1 MFRSFIFIGDFYFV
15 IGLQFK
21 KEAKEIFGF
30 CRIKERNNISRINK
44 LRIFLFIVALLTF
57 FGVLN
62 YHFYDA
68 PKELANYNKNNPT
81 IPLESDKGF
90 LEYKLPYIC
99 YLPYSLVNFVV
110 IAGSLISTI
119 SYSVFTDINNLN
131 RIKNRFKN
139 ILYKGINIRCEKIES
154 NFKEFC
160 NTFQKIISRYTYL
173 LITFFIIL
181 LFEFTLG
188 RGNLSE
194 YALSLAKL
202 GYILYLI
209 TFSIFIFVS
218 FFYYNI
224 SYKQSKSILGSMKC
238 DIRQFENEY
247 NLLNFFWN
255 INRDNWL
262 PYIFIFIVIISI
274 YLIFRF

>member
-1 MFRSFIFIGDFYFV
+1 M
-15 IGLQFK
+15 K
-21 KEAKEIFGF
+21 
-30 CRIKERNNISRINK
+30 
-44 LRIFLFIVALLTF
+44 
-57 FGVLN
+57 

-68 PKELANYNKNNPT
+68 PKELANYPNNLE
-81 IPLESDKGF
+81 IPLESNEWF

-131 RIKNRFKN
+131 RIKNNFKN

-154 NFKEFC
+154 NFQEFY
-160 NTFQKIISRYTYL
+160 NTFKKIISRYTYL

-188 RGNLSE
+188 RDNLSE

-202 GYILYLI
+202 GYISYLI
-209 TFSIFIFVS
+209 TFSILIFWS

-224 SYKQSKSILGSMKC
+224 SYKESKSILNSLKY
-238 DIRQFENEY
+238 DVRRFENEY
-247 NLLNFFWN
+247 KPWNFFWN

-262 PYIFIFIVIISI
+262 AYAFIFIV
-274 YLIFRF
+274 LILVDLVFRF